1 MNIFFSAPTES
12 PSAALTYSTR
22 KTYRGVS
29 FELNARRIDK
39 TLINFLW
46 SNGPIIN
53 FLDLRFSNID
63 DDKVMRFA
71 PTLQRMDNLNSMTLF
86 QNRIGDAGATK
97 IMDELY
103 RGKKNIESISFFEN
117 CITDVGAHAIAAY
130 IPHFRRL
137 KHINLNSNRIGKMG
151 VQALQNARVHF
162 LPGQLEVWVDNQ
174 DVVAQPIQLK
184 RQHGF
189 YNKRHDKD
197 DE

>member
-1 MNIFFSAPTES
+1 MNLHRGVLLLAFLISSVASKNAIRRKRNAKTDAGDNVGKAKNKKDFYEESEELFSAPTES

-71 PTLQRMDNLNSMTLF
+71 PTLQRMDNLN
-86 QNRIGDAGATK
+86 
-97 IMDELY
+97 
-103 RGKKNIESISFFEN
+103 
-117 CITDVGAHAIAAY
+117 
-130 IPHFRRL
+130 
-137 KHINLNSNRIGKMG
+137 
-151 VQALQNARVHF
+151 
-162 LPGQLEVWVDNQ
+162 
-174 DVVAQPIQLK
+174 
-184 RQHGF
+184 
-189 YNKRHDKD
+189 
-197 DE
+197 